1 VNPLSRLPANAETS
15 AHARQLL
22 ASYFDPTRLVRAA
35 SLSHGNRAVYL
46 KLECE
51 LPTGSFKV
59 RGAVYSLS
67 LNLERRACAEVVAA
81 STGNHGAAVA
91 YAARLLGVRATIVLP
106 RNPNP
111 VKAARIVELGGRL
124 IEHGT
129 DLTEAIDHAATY
141 AEEHG
146 AFFLHD
152 ATDPDIPGGT
162 ATIAME
168 TLDQLPSTGAIYVPV
183 GDTALIRGVALAA
196 KRRRPSIQIV
206 GVQAARAAAYAMS
219 WRTGTVVLTGSADT
233 IADGLAVRRPLSGN
247 VAAIRAL
254 VDDMRLVTEEQ
265 LRAAIHFLYAREQIV
280 AEPAGA
286 AAVAALLGEPDGQ
299 TTGTVVLIVSGSNVA
314 PDLHPL
320 THA

>member
-1 VNPLSRLPANAETS
+1 MSD
-15 AHARQLL
+15 HARRLL
-22 ASYFDPTRLVRAA
+22 ASHFAPTRLVPAA
-35 SLSHGNRAVYL
+35 SLGDASRAVYL

-67 LNLERRACAEVVAA
+67 VNVERRAYAEVVAA

-91 YAARLLGVRATIVLP
+91 YAARHLGVRATIVLP
-106 RNPNP
+106 QNPNP
-111 VKAARIVELGGRL
+111 VKAARIAALGGRL

-129 DLTEAIDHAATY
+129 DLTEAIDRAAAY

-152 ATDPDIPGGT
+152 ASDPDIPGGT

-168 TLDQLPSTGAIYVPV
+168 TLDQLPMTDVIYVPV
-183 GDTALIRGVALAA
+183 GDTALIRGIASAA
-196 KRRRPSIQIV
+196 KRRRPSIRIV
-206 GVQAARAAAYAMS
+206 GVQAARAAAYALS
-219 WRTGTVVLTGSADT
+219 WRAGRVVLTESAGT
-233 IADGLAVRRPLSGN
+233 IADGLAVRRPLAGN

-254 VDDMRLVTEEQ
+254 VDDMRLVTEED
-265 LRAAIHFLYAREQIV
+265 LRSAIHFLYAREQIV

-286 AAVAALLGEPDGQ
+286 AAVAALRSEPNGQ
-299 TTGTVVLIVSGSNVA
+299 TTGTVVLIVSGSNVS

-320 THA
+320 AHV